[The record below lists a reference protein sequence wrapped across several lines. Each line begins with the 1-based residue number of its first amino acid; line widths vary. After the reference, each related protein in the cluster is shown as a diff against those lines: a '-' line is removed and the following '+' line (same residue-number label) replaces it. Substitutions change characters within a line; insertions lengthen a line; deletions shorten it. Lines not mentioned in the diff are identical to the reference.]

1 MCSSNITGAWCLRM
15 AKAPAF
21 GNNSAVNLLGKYA
34 NLSLDGVKAD
44 RWRTMT
50 NQFPSHPPRGPEVQ
64 RAGAPAFLWILVGIM
79 AVIEVA
85 LSLSEAG
92 YLGSFNLRW
101 PAFAVGAFWQ
111 PIFAGAM
118 TPIFPGQRLIMLVTY
133 AFLHGGILHLA
144 INSVILLSLGKLATS
159 RIGAARTLL
168 LLFLSAVGG
177 GLAYGLLSQSAGP
190 MIGASGAVFGLIGL
204 WQGWDY
210 RMRKNAG
217 LPLRPVITA
226 ILGLAAAN
234 LVLFVIFSGG
244 LAWEAHLGGWLV
256 GWVMALFLAVRKVHI

>member
-1 MCSSNITGAWCLRM
+1 MTQQFT
-15 AKAPAF
+15 P
-21 GNNSAVNLLGKYA
+21 
-34 NLSLDGVKAD
+34 DD
-44 RWRTMT
+44 RGRP
-50 NQFPSHPPRGPEVQ
+50 QAQGP
-64 RAGAPAFLWILVGIM
+64 GAPAFLWGLVGIM
-79 AVIEVA
+79 AAIEFA

-92 YLGSFNLRW
+92 YLGSFNWRW
-101 PAFAVGAFWQ
+101 PAFAAGAFWQ
-111 PIFAGAM
+111 PIFTGTM
-118 TPIFPGQRLIMLVTY
+118 TPLYPGQRLVMLVTY

-144 INSVILLSLGKLATS
+144 INSVILLALGKFAAS
-159 RIGAARTLL
+159 HIGAARTLL

-217 LPLRPVITA
+217 LPLRPVITG

-256 GWVMALFLAVRKVHI
+256 GWVMALRQTVRNAKI

>member
-1 MCSSNITGAWCLRM
+1 MTQQFT
-15 AKAPAF
+15 P
-21 GNNSAVNLLGKYA
+21 
-34 NLSLDGVKAD
+34 DD
-44 RWRTMT
+44 RGRP
-50 NQFPSHPPRGPEVQ
+50 QVQ

-79 AVIEVA
+79 AAIEVA

-92 YLGSFNLRW
+92 YLGSFNWRW
-101 PAFAVGAFWQ
+101 PAFAAGAFWQ
-111 PIFAGAM
+111 PIFTGSM
-118 TPIFPGQRLIMLVTY
+118 TPLYPGQKLVMLVTY

-144 INSVILLSLGKLATS
+144 INSVILLALGKFAAS

-168 LLFLSAVGG
+168 LLLLSAVGG
-177 GLAYGLLSQSAGP
+177 GLAFGVLSQSTGP

-210 RMRKNAG
+210 RMRKDAG
-217 LPLRPVITA
+217 LSLRPVVTA

-234 LVLFVIFSGG
+234 LVLLVIFSGG

-256 GWVMALFLAVRKVHI
+256 GWVMALRPSVRNASI